1 MIPWSRKILFG
12 GRFASVGQL
21 LARPE
26 AVERGGDFM
35 VEVQEVM
42 PQFARA
48 GFKATHETRYVLEL
62 TPPQGDTITRS

>member
-1 MIPWSRKILFG
+1 
-12 GRFASVGQL
+12 
-21 LARPE
+21 
-26 AVERGGDFM
+26 M